1 MSSPETLFLSQL
13 LKHLREMTADL
24 PEEIKNT
31 FFLNGNRLKLELL
44 IEALEGRTT
53 LFRKMERILEK

>member
-1 MSSPETLFLSQL
+1 MVTSDTVFLSEL

-31 FFLNGNRLKLELL
+31 FLINENRLKLELL
-44 IEALEGRTT
+44 IEALEGKTT
-53 LFRKMERILEK
+53 LFRKMEQILEK